1 MAGEVPGEK
10 RRLYMEAIRRH
21 VCSVCLDSRDDGNCS
36 LTGRVCAIEAHLP
49 GVVEAILAT
58 SSRRMDDYYD
68 AIRAQVCSGCQHQ
81 GEGGR
86 CALRDAG
93 DCALETYLPLLLD
106 AIEDLDRPAC
116 ADAAGCCA

>member
-1 MAGEVPGEK
+1 MADEV
-10 RRLYMEAIRRH
+10 RDQTSRTYMEAIRRH
-21 VCSVCLDSRDDGNCS
+21 VCSVCLDRKDDGSCS

-49 GVVEAILAT
+49 GLVKAILAT
-58 SSRRMDDYYD
+58 KSRRMDEYYD

-81 GEGGR
+81 GEAGR

-106 AIEDLDRPAC
+106 AIEDVDRPAC
-116 ADAAGCCA
+116 AEAAGCCA